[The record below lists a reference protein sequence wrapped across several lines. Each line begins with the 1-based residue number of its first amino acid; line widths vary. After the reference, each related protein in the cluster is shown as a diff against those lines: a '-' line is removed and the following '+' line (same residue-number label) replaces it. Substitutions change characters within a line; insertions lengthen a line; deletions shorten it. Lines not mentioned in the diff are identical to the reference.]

1 MMPAVFN
8 SIGNRMTPS
17 EILISA
23 CDSISRQSG
32 AARIETWVKASS
44 LFCEVSGNPLGD
56 FLHAEQILNEN
67 GQSAVDI
74 ISSIAASSF
83 EWEQEKKTFA
93 AILRM
98 TNLTGLTALRFT
110 SAWLA
115 FNMDQFEICIQE
127 CEKIDDHGY
136 HVHGLMGQAYLESG
150 QPHQAI
156 ESLRVAIALNERD
169 AALWFQLAKAAFVI
183 GQYDDAWQALQSCT
197 LINGLGPEVVILHCA
212 IACTI
217 CESNPSAGSQRRSE
231 AVAGVREIFAADPNK
246 SLLVVYAAKLALF
259 AKSEADFIDEMAWF
273 HDTSG
278 KLQNEIVTADISDV
292 LKSLQKK
299 GWYRGAAAL
308 LGVLTGQG
316 HSRSSPG
323 PADPASA

>member
-1 MMPAVFN
+1 
-8 SIGNRMTPS
+8 MTPS

-23 CDSISRQSG
+23 CDSITRQSG
-32 AARIETWVKASS
+32 ATRIETWVKASS
-44 LFCEVSGNPLGD
+44 LFCEVSGDPLGD
-56 FLHAEQILNEN
+56 FLHAEEILNEN

-74 ISSIAASSF
+74 ISTIAASSF

-93 AILRM
+93 TILRL

-115 FNMDQFEICIQE
+115 FNMNQFEICIEE

-156 ESLRVAIALNERD
+156 DSLRIALALNDRD
-169 AALWFQLAKAAFVI
+169 PALWFQMAKAAFVI
-183 GQYDDAWQALQSCT
+183 GQYDEACHALQSCT

-212 IACTI
+212 IACAI
-217 CESNPSAGSQRRSE
+217 CESNPADGSQRRLE
-231 AVAGVREIFAADPNK
+231 AVSAIRQIFMTDTNK

-259 AKSEADFIDEMAWF
+259 AQSEGDFIDEIGWF
-273 HDTSG
+273 HDLDG
-278 KLQNEIVTADISDV
+278 KLQNEIVTADISAV
-292 LKSLQKK
+292 LKNLQKK

-316 HSRSSPG
+316 QTRSSED